1 MLNTFVFTAVDFIQT
16 GKKQFVETVVLHE
29 QLAEVLNKFV
39 DTQTE
44 YTKSTIKAFTDVNTQ
59 AVSLMYNKNF
69 GKELAESYGFELPTL
84 GKKSKVKA
92 ASKKAD

>member
-16 GKKQFVETVVLHE
+16 GKKQFVETTVQHE
-29 QLAEVLNKFV
+29 QLAQILNRFV

-44 YTKSTIKAFTDVNTQ
+44 YTKSTIKAFTDVGTQ
-59 AVSLMYNKNF
+59 ITSLMYNKNF
-69 GKELAESYGFELPTL
+69 GKELAESYGLELPTF
-84 GKKSKVKA
+84 GKKKAKA

>member
-16 GKKQFVETVVLHE
+16 GKKQFVETTVQHE
-29 QLAEVLNKFV
+29 QLAQILNKFV

-44 YTKSTIKAFTDVNTQ
+44 YTKSTIKAFTDVGTQ
-59 AVSLMYNKNF
+59 AASLMYNKNF
-69 GKELAESYGFELPTL
+69 GKELAESYGIEFPTF
-84 GKKSKVKA
+84 GKKTKVKA